1 MHYPGKLK
9 SGEAQRKRC
18 PQLVL
23 SAAVAQVASQSSERA
38 GICMTG
44 RGRILS
50 FKEQARQCGVY
61 GRNGTSWSSMIE
73 SCIDTGNQ
81 TADLRRECSSSYPDP
96 LSRMC
101 WELCMMPLQQDTWE
115 SPRCW
120 TKCVQGSTGRRGGL
134 CRQCSKCTTAKS
146 TKRRSLSSRKPGM
159 APGQG
164 HQERQTQKLKT
175 PCEGPY
181 MVLQRLSNVNYW
193 IQLEGGR
200 ERKQVVHYNQLR
212 VCVVQQQVE
221 PDPVTCRKPEVEP
234 LRD

>member
-1 MHYPGKLK
+1 MLSSGWPVLKNPQGKWCGGWSSWLSSPTMCSIAQARNMEMPMHYPGKLK

-23 SAAVAQVASQSSERA
+23 SAAVAQVASQSSERV
-38 GICMTG
+38 GICTTG

-101 WELCMMPLQQDTWE
+101 RELCMMPLQQDTWE
-115 SPRCW
+115 SPRC
-120 TKCVQGSTGRRGGL
+120 
-134 CRQCSKCTTAKS
+134 
-146 TKRRSLSSRKPGM
+146 
-159 APGQG
+159 
-164 HQERQTQKLKT
+164 
-175 PCEGPY
+175 
-181 MVLQRLSNVNYW
+181 
-193 IQLEGGR
+193 
-200 ERKQVVHYNQLR
+200 
-212 VCVVQQQVE
+212 
-221 PDPVTCRKPEVEP
+221 
-234 LRD
+234 